1 MGIRDFIKK
10 ISKEAYLAPIAVSL
24 FLIPIFW
31 NPSFLFSFTQGK
43 EILFKAILLVSL
55 LVFATIVLFRKK
67 FDFGNIFKSPLFFLL
82 LLLITVFALTNA
94 LSSTSI
100 VALHGTYSRGFG
112 FIIELFLF
120 TFTIYC
126 ALTLAGKNISKLL
139 KVVFASGFL
148 VALYSIFQKIG
159 LDPFFDNFDTN
170 IFAGRIFSFLGNPS
184 YLGQFMLLIT
194 IISGFLAVSEKKRTK
209 KAIYIV
215 GTLVFLSA
223 LFFSETRTAL
233 VGLAFAILL
242 VSVKNFKQIISFF
255 KRYKPALLIVLVFGA
270 ILITVLPNDR
280 YSFSNLALR
289 SLNSRLEIWDGTL
302 DLIKEKPIL
311 GYGEETFYI
320 YFPEIITKEFLTLE
334 ENINLSA
341 DRIHNETLE
350 ILFSHGIFAVII
362 YLLILVYLF
371 KIFFKSKNKIAG
383 LLSLVIIINIIQN
396 QLAFPDITISIL
408 IAFCFGGL
416 IALESENKREITL
429 ELTKWKRFLLT
440 PAIVF
445 FVIYLG
451 YQTVYRP
458 HMSQLAYAES
468 HKNYTIDYATAV
480 NKHKEALSY
489 TPYYSEL
496 WYELMFIDPSS
507 MERALFNL
515 EAIEG
520 DSGNVLAWKG
530 NFYADSDPQKASE
543 FYTRALGENPHH
555 PNWIRAYADML
566 YEHEDYENALFLYN
580 QYLEAIPDFW
590 KWTNELEEKTAREQK
605 TYETF
610 LKHTPYFWGILEKIE
625 HILSVMKTENQN

>member
-55 LVFATIVLFRKK
+55 LVFATIVLFRKRFNSK
-67 FDFGNIFKSPLFFLL
+67 NIFKSPLFFLL
-82 LLLITVFALTNA
+82 LLFITISALTNA

-100 VALHGTYSRGFG
+100 VVLHGTYSRGFG

-120 TFTIYC
+120 AFTIYC

-139 KVVFASGFL
+139 KVVFASSFL

-170 IFAGRIFSFLGNPS
+170 IFAGRAFSFLGNPS

-209 KAIYIV
+209 KAIYII

-233 VGLAFAILL
+233 VGLMFAVLI
-242 VSVKNFKQIISFF
+242 VSIKNFKQIIGFF
-255 KRYKPALLIVLVFGA
+255 KRYKAALLVVLVLVA
-270 ILITVLPNDR
+270 TLIAVLPKDR
-280 YSFSNLALR
+280 YSFSGLALR
-289 SLNSRLEIWDGTL
+289 SLNSRLEIWNGTL

-311 GYGEETFYI
+311 AYGEETFYI

-350 ILFSHGIFAVII
+350 IFFSHGIFAIII

-371 KIFFKSKNKIAG
+371 KVFFKSKNKIAG
-383 LLSLVIIINIIQN
+383 LLSLVIIVNIIQN

-416 IALESENKREITL
+416 IAIESENKGEITL
-429 ELTKWKRFLLT
+429 ELTKWKRFLLA
-440 PAIVF
+440 PAILF

-458 HMSQLAYAES
+458 YMSQLAYAES
-468 HKNYTIDYATAV
+468 HKNYTIDYVTAV

-543 FYTRALGENPHH
+543 FYTKALGKNPHH

-566 YEHEDYENALFLYN
+566 YKHEDYENALFLYN

-590 KWTNELEEKTAREQK
+590 KWTNEIEEKTAREQK

-625 HILSVMKTENQN
+625 HILSVVETENQN